1 MLKAKTERLISVTI
15 YVLLDGPWTKQ
26 ETLYT
31 VDTTGS
37 CTVGKT
43 SLDINDE
50 FTGTFEGIWD
60 LDAHPTDNPPN
71 LNRGATGTAQLFI
84 SATQFFSMPIRI
96 LTVNVVSTVS
106 DVIKWSVTFSVTG
119 AVTKPV

>member
-1 MLKAKTERLISVTI
+1 MAENYAKGKDGKVNFGNDICVTGWT
-15 YVLLDGPWTKQ
+15 LDEAGD
-26 ETLYT
+26 T

-71 LNRGATGTAQLFI
+71 LNRGATG
-84 SATQFFSMPIRI
+84 
-96 LTVNVVSTVS
+96 
-106 DVIKWSVTFSVTG
+106 IK
-119 AVTKPV
+119 